1 MDVTRRLQEL
11 AVLQAEAAKEVAAL
25 KEKQRLAQ
33 QDLDQAMETVKMYQQ
48 KVNNT
53 SVFDGK
59 EIQAQL
65 QEALNEANIN
75 DSRNQEQIEAEEAN
89 KLSIKTANH
98 SADDEISMIST
109 TLPSITINIEPEAS
123 LLRSNGHVCV
133 SYVLDG
139 LWQENDELRLQCTS
153 QNLEKKINYYKLN
166 DIAPYE
172 SMEYTTMPQLDTTQE
187 GNRYIGSV
195 KMQLPSFGGV
205 FKIIYV
211 RPVRSRIGA
220 TITQHV
226 ISESDSFVIPATIR
240 QSTSKLGGLLNRR
253 TIYDPERTITR
264 ITSYKCQQIAE
275 DLRSIKTILVTLKL
289 DSPDEYVH
297 KYNRISAWAI
307 ESSNNV
313 LKLVIEVDIVTNLG
327 LSTVYIETMLA
338 EDPMLDINIDD
349 VNGAQVEIDDN
360 TNRIV
365 CRLPYNR
372 NIDSSMLCSVVSAY
386 TDGTEEAL
394 FQRVAM
400 HCIFCHNSISKMDV
414 NCIKTLPSGVFDNMM
429 HDFICCEDDCSNGI
443 PLTSADI
450 ISQPSTM
457 ILGNIHLVLHPS
469 NIESSN
475 ILLKCKK
482 NSSVIDLV
490 IGYGGLIA
498 TNSNKGNSNVVIDVD
513 TCAVLCRR
521 CHNYIGDGVI
531 NPSNSLEDIFL
542 IDDIRDVRIGLHNI
556 TLHWSVAERVVTIS
570 TEKCISRLL
579 CHLSSAY
586 GANSFRLGIV
596 DGTEAADSAASIHS
610 THLLIRILSK
620 DYKFS
625 HLPSGDTKEA
635 TPHVLLPGIKVSYS
649 LITGTIPSHDT
660 NIFLY
665 QHEYSLIVQALTS
678 RASLFGQGVVKNS
691 KLSCLSI

>member
-33 QDLDQAMETVKMYQQ
+33 LDLDQAMQTVKTYQQ
-48 KVNNT
+48 KVKDT

-59 EIQAQL
+59 DVQAQL
-65 QEALNEANIN
+65 QEALNEVSLS

-89 KLSIKTANH
+89 ELATKTVNH
-98 SADDEISMIST
+98 LVDDEIIPPI
-109 TLPSITINIEPEAS
+109 LPHITINIEPAAS
-123 LLRSNGHVCV
+123 LLRSNGHVYV

-153 QNLEKKINYYKLN
+153 QNQDKNINYYKLN

-172 SMEYTTMPQLDTTQE
+172 SMEYTTMPQLGMTED
-187 GNRYIGSV
+187 GNRYVGSV
-195 KMQLPSFGGV
+195 RLQLPSFGGV

-220 TITQHV
+220 TISQHV
-226 ISESDSFVIPATIR
+226 VSESDSFVIPATIR
-240 QSTSKLGGLLNRR
+240 KEASKPGALLKCR
-253 TIYDPERTITR
+253 TIYDPQRTISR
-264 ITSYKCQQIAE
+264 ITTYKCQQIAE
-275 DLRSIKTILVTLKL
+275 DLCSIKTILVTLKL

-307 ESSNNV
+307 ESSHNV
-313 LKLVIEVDIVTNLG
+313 LNLVIEVDVVTKLG
-327 LSTVYIETMLA
+327 LTTVFIETMLA

-349 VNGAQVEIDDN
+349 VNGAQVEIDDS
-360 TNRIV
+360 TSRIV

-372 NIDSSMLCSVVSAY
+372 SIDSSMLCSVVSAY
-386 TDGTEEAL
+386 TDGTEEVVR
-394 FQRVAM
+394 QRVAM
-400 HCIFCHNSISKMDV
+400 HCIFCHNSISKMEV

-429 HDFICCEDDCSNGI
+429 HDFICCEDDCNNGI

-469 NIESSN
+469 NIDSSN
-475 ILLKCKK
+475 ILLTCKK
-482 NSSVIDLV
+482 TSSVIDLV

-531 NPSNSLEDIFL
+531 NPSNSPEDVFL
-542 IDDIRDVRIGLHNI
+542 INDIRDVRVGLHNI
-556 TLHWSVAERVVTIS
+556 TFHWSATERVIGIS
-570 TEKCISRLL
+570 VEKCISRLL

-596 DGTEAADSAASIHS
+596 DGTEATDGSASIHS

-625 HLPSGDTKEA
+625 HLPSCDPKEA
-635 TPHVLLPGIKVSYS
+635 TPHILLAGIKVSYS
-649 LITGTIPSHDT
+649 LITGAIPTHDT

-678 RASLFGQGVVKNS
+678 RASMFGQGVVKNS
-691 KLSCLSI
+691 KLSCFSI